1 MGRVRETGLIR
12 MLVSICNGGLLGRG
26 REGRANEKDDIG
38 YWQVAARQ
46 RGGVCVE
53 ISLGKLCTTLD
64 HGTLRV
70 GIRVS
75 CHISHQKLIPGPN
88 PPGPDPPTPRRQG
101 ETVEAA

>member
-1 MGRVRETGLIR
+1 MQQGPGGVRGEEEG
-12 MLVSICNGGLLGRG
+12 GRG
-26 REGRANEKDDIG
+26 KGEGRLG
-38 YWQVAARQ
+38 FWQVAARQ

-75 CHISHQKLIPGPN
+75 CHISNQKLMSALRSGVRDSHPKRAARIN
-88 PPGPDPPTPRRQG
+88 VQA
-101 ETVEAA
+101 EARDGV

>member
-1 MGRVRETGLIR
+1 MQQGPRGVRGEDEG
-12 MLVSICNGGLLGRG
+12 GRG
-26 REGRANEKDDIG
+26 KGEGRLG
-38 YWQVAARQ
+38 FWQVAARQ

-75 CHISHQKLIPGPN
+75 CHISHQQLMLVPSPSF
-88 PPGPDPPTPRRQG
+88 PFPLDPIGGATFSG
-101 ETVEAA
+101 EDPHDVQTYT